1 MESRPD
7 SGPRSEKN
15 SLAFVPEA
23 TLNNVKR
30 CNQDRGGCEHVCE
43 DTQTGVNCSCFDG
56 FRVKGSSCIGDLCFI
71 CYNWDYCSTM
81 AKERKKSSI
90 LRILYLDIIFDAVW
104 YSHCDDYR
112 YFDRIRSSRFSTNK
126 KILYCIFFFEFV

>member
-81 AKERKKSSI
+81 AKEK
-90 LRILYLDIIFDAVW
+90 RIVNFTDIIFGYYVW
-104 YSHCDDYR
+104 CSHCVDYR
-112 YFDRIRSSRFSTNK
+112 YFDRIDRRVFPRIK
-126 KILYCIFFFEFV
+126 RYCIFFFEFV